1 MWENAADGKPTN
13 EKVEDRLE
21 KERDECKKMINN
33 SARHERAGLHIC
45 KQPRLLAG
53 TACSQK
59 CYYLCIDKLQ
69 ASLYP
74 KISHAYTM
82 IPVAHQGSP
91 GQRFEPQ
98 YLKMSHHISYKKP
111 SSPKDPSHL
120 VMNHHIL
127 CWSNDPP
134 HLRMN
139 HHHIFEESRNESPHL
154 LMSHHISQWATTLL
168 GSHHISQWATPSL
181 FLSLKAT

>member
-59 CYYLCIDKLQ
+59 CYYLWISNGLNGWSAIFYAVWKKIVLQVIEMERAVHSNSKWYMTMLSCLFVHILSLIVTWRFSITVTRKAVHANSCKFLFYFFGKVGVTPSCQ
-69 ASLYP
+69 ASA
-74 KISHAYTM
+74 SH
-82 IPVAHQGSP
+82 S
-91 GQRFEPQ
+91 
-98 YLKMSHHISYKKP
+98 MS
-111 SSPKDPSHL
+111 
-120 VMNHHIL
+120 M
-127 CWSNDPP
+127 W
-134 HLRMN
+134 
-139 HHHIFEESRNESPHL
+139 
-154 LMSHHISQWATTLL
+154 WAKERT
-168 GSHHISQWATPSL
+168 G
-181 FLSLKAT
+181 

>member
-1 MWENAADGKPTN
+1 MPGIEPELLRSQPGVLPMSYTHPSSLSSFSRVEWVRCCMWENAADGKPTN

-127 CWSNDPP
+127 CWKIS
-134 HLRMN
+134 
-139 HHHIFEESRNESPHL
+139 HIF
-154 LMSHHISQWATTLL
+154 
-168 GSHHISQWATPSL
+168 
-181 FLSLKAT
+181 